1 MKFPNQRNENVSELL
16 KMAQSQQR
24 FGETSVTES
33 EKNSK
38 VTLTLLSLHSKTPS
52 FFLLPGKAAS

>member
-24 FGETSVTES
+24 FGETIKTMFRKEFQG
-33 EKNSK
+33 NTNAFK
-38 VTLTLLSLHSKTPS
+38 VTL
-52 FFLLPGKAAS
+52 